1 MQEQRLAFKRHFLD
15 ENLANSSR
23 HSKAKHQSKS
33 NRKINHDVMISA
45 LSSFDGCDDDKRID
59 SKSGVKNTM
68 PVKSAQPT
76 YPEGVSIKLLPMD
89 KI

>member
-23 HSKAKHQSKS
+23 HSEAKHQSKS
-33 NRKINHDVMISA
+33 NRKINLDVMISV
-45 LSSFDGCDDDKRID
+45 LSSFDGCDDDKKID

-68 PVKSAQPT
+68 P
-76 YPEGVSIKLLPMD
+76 G
-89 KI
+89 